1 MSILRK
7 FLPDP
12 PQNNENKITRASLEL
27 MYNISRE
34 LASALDLRTVLNR
47 VLFLSMK
54 NVGASSGSI
63 IVMDSNGQPIE
74 SALAIGEHIQE
85 QTTQQ
90 LRVTFERGLAGWVF
104 RHNQAVLIPDTSRD
118 ERWLRRPDDEIER
131 TGPKSAVSAP
141 IASRDQLIGVMT
153 LVHSKTGTFTQDH
166 LALVQA
172 IADQAGI
179 AVLNARLY
187 AESQRQARVMTALA
201 ESAATITATLKVD
214 DVLLRILEQISQALR
229 VAVVSLALMD
239 LSGTELVFRASTGP
253 KNQEIVGLRLPIGQG
268 VAGWVAREGR
278 GIIVP
283 DTSKDSRFYPGV
295 DQLLG
300 FETRAIACAPIRSR
314 GQIIGVL
321 EALNP
326 LEGTFDSDALL
337 VLTGIGSL
345 AGTAIRHA
353 QLFERLQA
361 AHQRYRELFEDSI
374 DSILITDWDGHIL
387 EANRQAA
394 LLIGVHTD
402 NLLKMTIDHLNFV
415 DKNTVGPRYTNLSMG
430 ETLSYEA
437 TLQTHLGS
445 QVPVQV
451 YAREVNIEGVPHLQ
465 WILRD
470 ITARKVLDN
479 MRNDLL
485 SMIYHDLR
493 SPLANVV
500 SSLDVLETLMADD
513 PDPTK
518 KSLLNIA
525 ARSTERIQRLTNNL
539 LDMRRMEADQPISN
553 LVGAA
558 VAEIVTEAI
567 EAVSVTAD
575 NKKQQVINQVSMELP
590 EIQVDVD
597 MIRRVIINLLENA
610 LKYTPADSTI
620 TIGAEA
626 QGEKV
631 YISVLDN
638 GPGIP
643 DEDQERIFEKFTRL
657 HPNEGPK
664 GLGLGLAFCRLAI
677 EKHGGKIWVESP
689 DDGGAC
695 FKFTLP
701 TAQKADEA
709 TISQS

>member
-63 IVMDSNGQPIE
+63 IVLDENGQPIE
-74 SALAIGEHIQE
+74 SALAVGERVQE

-90 LRVTFERGLAGWVF
+90 LRATFDHGLAGWVF
-104 RHNQAVLIPDTSRD
+104 RNNQPALITDTSLD
-118 ERWLRRPDDEIER
+118 ERWLRRPDDDAGR
-131 TGPKSAVSAP
+131 TGPKSAASAP
-141 IASRDQLIGVMT
+141 IAARDQLIGVIT
-153 LVHSKTGTFTQDH
+153 LVHSTPGTFTKEH
-166 LALVQA
+166 MALVQA
-172 IADQAGI
+172 IADHAGI

-187 AESQRQARVMTALA
+187 ADSQRQARVMTALA
-201 ESAATITATLKVD
+201 ESAATITATLKLD
-214 DVLLRILEQISQALR
+214 DVLQRILEQISQALR
-229 VAVVSLALMD
+229 VDVVSLAL
-239 LSGTELVFRASTGP
+239 LNPEGTELVFRATTGP
-253 KNQEIVGLRLPIGQG
+253 KQVEIIGLRLPIGQG

-278 GIIVP
+278 GAIVP
-283 DTSKDSRFYPGV
+283 DATKDPRFYPGV

-300 FETRAIACAPIRSR
+300 FETKAIACAPIRSR

-326 LEGTFDSDALL
+326 QDGSFDSDALL

-353 QLFERLQA
+353 QLFERMQA

-374 DSILITDWDGHIL
+374 DSILITDWDGHII

-394 LLIGVHTD
+394 ILIGVHTD
-402 NLLKMTIDHLNFV
+402 DLLKMSIDELKFV
-415 DKNTVGPRYTNLSMG
+415 DQDIVGKRYSNLSMG
-430 ETLSYEA
+430 NTASYEA
-437 TLQTHLGS
+437 ILYTHTS
-445 QVPVQV
+445 NQVPVQV
-451 YAREVNIEGVPHLQ
+451 YAREVNIEGVSHLQ

-470 ITARKVLDN
+470 LTERKNLDN
-479 MRNDLL
+479 LRNDLL

-500 SSLDVLETLMADD
+500 SSLDVVETMLPKDA
-513 PDPTK
+513 DPTM

-525 ARSTERIQRLTNNL
+525 VRSTERIQRLTNSL
-539 LDMRRMEADQPISN
+539 LDMRRLEIDQPLGNRVTTSP
-553 LVGAA
+553 AA
-558 VAEIVTEAI
+558 LIN
-567 EAVSVTAD
+567 EAVEVISIIAD
-575 NKKQQVINQVSMELP
+575 NKNQDISIEIADDLP
-590 EIQVDVD
+590 DVLIDAD
-597 MIRRVIINLLENA
+597 MIRRVLINLLENA
-610 LKYTPADSTI
+610 VKYTPSGSGI
-620 TIGAEA
+620 SVGAER
-626 QGEKV
+626 QGAMV
-631 YISVLDN
+631 LCWVLDN

-643 DEDQERIFEKFTRL
+643 APDRERIFDKFTRL
-657 HPNEGPK
+657 HPNDEPRGM
-664 GLGLGLAFCRLAI
+664 GLGLAFCRLAV
-677 EKHGGKIWVESP
+677 EKHGGQIWVESP
-689 DDGGAC
+689 SGEGSC

-701 TAQKADEA
+701 DA
-709 TISQS
+709 SQIPSEEQS

>member
-1 MSILRK
+1 
-7 FLPDP
+7 
-12 PQNNENKITRASLEL
+12 
-27 MYNISRE
+27 
-34 LASALDLRTVLNR
+34 
-47 VLFLSMK
+47 
-54 NVGASSGSI
+54 
-63 IVMDSNGQPIE
+63 
-74 SALAIGEHIQE
+74 
-85 QTTQQ
+85 
-90 LRVTFERGLAGWVF
+90 
-104 RHNQAVLIPDTSRD
+104 
-118 ERWLRRPDDEIER
+118 
-131 TGPKSAVSAP
+131 
-141 IASRDQLIGVMT
+141 
-153 LVHSKTGTFTQDH
+153 
-166 LALVQA
+166 
-172 IADQAGI
+172 
-179 AVLNARLY
+179 
-187 AESQRQARVMTALA
+187 
-201 ESAATITATLKVD
+201 
-214 DVLLRILEQISQALR
+214 
-229 VAVVSLALMD
+229 
-239 LSGTELVFRASTGP
+239 
-253 KNQEIVGLRLPIGQG
+253 
-268 VAGWVAREGR
+268 
-278 GIIVP
+278 
-283 DTSKDSRFYPGV
+283 
-295 DQLLG
+295 
-300 FETRAIACAPIRSR
+300 
-314 GQIIGVL
+314 
-321 EALNP
+321 
-326 LEGTFDSDALL
+326 
-337 VLTGIGSL
+337 
-345 AGTAIRHA
+345 
-353 QLFERLQA
+353 
-361 AHQRYRELFEDSI
+361 
-374 DSILITDWDGHIL
+374 
-387 EANRQAA
+387 
-394 LLIGVHTD
+394 
-402 NLLKMTIDHLNFV
+402 
-415 DKNTVGPRYTNLSMG
+415 MG

-470 ITARKVLDN
+470 ITARKILDN

-575 NKKQQVINQVSMELP
+575 NKKQQVINQVSLELP